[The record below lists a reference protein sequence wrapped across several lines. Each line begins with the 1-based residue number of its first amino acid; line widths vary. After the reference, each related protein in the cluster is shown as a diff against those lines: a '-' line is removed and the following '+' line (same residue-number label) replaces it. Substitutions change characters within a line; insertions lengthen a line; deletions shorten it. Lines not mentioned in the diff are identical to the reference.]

1 MPSSNKENQRIKTR
15 SSSSISRSGRPTNV
29 TNSSTINGASSSSLS
44 TVATSHH
51 NHHHH
56 RHQPAAEHTVRPLV
70 KTKNSKIYF
79 SDSDDDNGPQTTT
92 PPTTIADKNN
102 RQFQQSLHQHQYQQ
116 QNQHDESAKFPTL
129 AEQQHLRPTLGAA
142 VAAAA
147 LDELNSGQSTDND
160 HTVNALLII
169 SKHRRINNTSNKKNM
184 IIHYGREFICVLA
197 LILTTYATF
206 QNV

>member
-15 SSSSISRSGRPTNV
+15 SSSSIRPTNV
-29 TNSSTINGASSSSLS
+29 TNGSSSSSLS
-44 TVATSHH
+44 TVAPSHH
-51 NHHHH
+51 HIHHHH

-79 SDSDDDNGPQTTT
+79 SDSDDDNGQQTTI
-92 PPTTIADKNN
+92 PPTTIGDKNN
-102 RQFQQSLHQHQYQQ
+102 RQFEQSLLQHQYQQ
-116 QNQHDESAKFPTL
+116 QNQLDESTAKFPTS
-129 AEQQHLRPTLGAA
+129 AKHQHTRPTLGAA
-142 VAAAA
+142 AAAAA

>member
-1 MPSSNKENQRIKTR
+1 MPSTNKENQRIKTR

-29 TNSSTINGASSSSLS
+29 TNSSTINGTSS
-44 TVATSHH
+44 TSHH

-79 SDSDDDNGPQTTT
+79 SDSDDDNVQQTTT
-92 PPTTIADKNN
+92 PPTTIEDKNN
-102 RQFQQSLHQHQYQQ
+102 RHFEQSLHKHQYHQR
-116 QNQHDESAKFPTL
+116 NQLDESAAKLFPTS
-129 AEQQHLRPTLGAA
+129 AEQQHPRRPTLGAA
-142 VAAAA
+142 AAAAA

-160 HTVNALLII
+160 HTLNALLII
-169 SKHRRINNTSNKKNM
+169 SKHRHNTPNKKNM